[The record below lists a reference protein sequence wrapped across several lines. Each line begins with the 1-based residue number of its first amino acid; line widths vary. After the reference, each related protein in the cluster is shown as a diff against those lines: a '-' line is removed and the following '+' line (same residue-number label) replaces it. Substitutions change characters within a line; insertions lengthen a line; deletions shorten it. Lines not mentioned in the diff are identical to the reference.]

1 MELTP
6 TQVRLHQTAS
16 ASLVLLIVLCVLW
29 ELVLAPL
36 RPGGSWI
43 VLKAL
48 PLLAPLPG
56 TLRRN
61 VYTMQWAS
69 MMILLYFTEG
79 VVRAWSETGPSQW
92 LAFGEIVLSTTYF
105 FCAIFFLRPYKQQA
119 KRLAREAIVKAADGY
134 EQER

>member
-6 TQVRLHQTAS
+6 ALVRLHRASTAS
-16 ASLVLLIVLCVLW
+16 LLLLILLCVLW

-36 RPGGSWI
+36 RPGGSWMVI
-43 VLKAL
+43 KAL

-61 VYTMQWAS
+61 IYTMQWAS

-79 VVRAWSETGPSQW
+79 VVRAWSETGLSQW
-92 LAFGEIVLSTTYF
+92 LAGGEILLSSVYF
-105 FCAIFFLRPYKQQA
+105 FAAIFFLRPYKRQA
-119 KRLAREAIVKAADGY
+119 KRLAREAIERAA
-134 EQER
+134 EPHEH